1 MGVVTGRAGDPGGNR
16 VDPNL
21 STSHMLVMVM
31 VTILG
36 TKAIIAVTALMVMV
50 MMGGMMVLLLK
61 IGVLM
66 MKCDDVTGDKGGV
79 VVLRV
84 E

>member
-1 MGVVTGRAGDPGGNR
+1 
-16 VDPNL
+16 
-21 STSHMLVMVM
+21 
-31 VTILG
+31 
-36 TKAIIAVTALMVMV
+36 
-50 MMGGMMVLLLK
+50 MVLLLK

>member
-50 MMGGMMVLLLK
+50 MMGG
-61 IGVLM
+61 
-66 MKCDDVTGDKGGV
+66 GDGV
-79 VVLRV
+79 VVKDWGAYDEV
-84 E
+84 